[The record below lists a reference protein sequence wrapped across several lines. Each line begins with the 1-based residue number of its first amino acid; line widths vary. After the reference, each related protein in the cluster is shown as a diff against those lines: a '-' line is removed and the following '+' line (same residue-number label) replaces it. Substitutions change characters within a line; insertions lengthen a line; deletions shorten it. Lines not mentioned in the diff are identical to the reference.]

1 MNDEGS
7 FALGF
12 FVGWVISGPLIWLIA
27 LIAQKRKTRKGAFW
41 CIAAQILLGIII
53 AISIL

>member
-12 FVGWVISGPLIWLIA
+12 FIGWLISGPLIWLIA
-27 LIAQKRKTRKGAFW
+27 LIAGKPKTRKGAFW
-41 CIAAQILLGIII
+41 CIVSQIILLIII
-53 AISIL
+53 FGQFL